1 MNKKWKILFVI
12 VLVIFE
18 VLFVAKEVF
27 GVSGAGLVSQFNGSN
42 VGAGNAGVNTS
53 EGENLINSIIGPILS
68 VVRIVAIGI
77 GVIMISYL
85 GFKYMAAA
93 PTEKA
98 SIKNQLVVFTVGFA
112 IVVGATTILKM
123 LHSAATN
130 LTK

>member
-1 MNKKWKILFVI
+1 MNKKWKMLFVI

-68 VVRIVAIGI
+68 VVRIVAIG
-77 GVIMISYL
+77 VIMISYL